1 MTAITHRQVKTN
13 GVSLHIAEAGSGPLV
28 LMVHGFPELWYS
40 YRHQL
45 PALAEA
51 GFHAVAVDVRGYGG
65 SDAPYEI
72 EAYSM
77 KQLTADAVGIL
88 DALGEKTAVIIGHD
102 WGAPIAWNS
111 AVLYPDRFRAVVG
124 LGVPFVRRSAFPP
137 T

>member
-1 MTAITHRQVKTN
+1 MTEIAHRQVKTN
-13 GVSLHIAEAGSGPLV
+13 GISIHIAEAGSGPLV

-51 GFHAVAVDVRGYGG
+51 GSPPVPADARGYGQ

-77 KQLTADAVGIL
+77 RQMTADAVGIL
-88 DALGEKTAVIIGHD
+88 DALAEKTAVIIGHD
-102 WGAPIAWNS
+102 W
-111 AVLYPDRFRAVVG
+111 
-124 LGVPFVRRSAFPP
+124 
-137 T
+137 